1 MGKRRRARELAIQV
15 LFHLDFNVDDPN
27 KVFDLICENFNSM
40 KSIRPFSRHLVLG
53 VCENMKELDRLISQA
68 SKNWKLDRMP
78 RLDKCILRLA
88 TFEILFV
95 EDVPPKVSIDEAV
108 EIGKKFGSNDS
119 GGFING
125 VLDNIYNTLVKEGS
139 LKVISKSGG
148 TLGNEIQS
156 S

>member
-27 KVFDLICENFNSM
+27 KVFDLICENFNSQR
-40 KSIRPFSRHLVLG
+40 SIRPFSRQLVLG
-53 VCENMKELDRLISQA
+53 VCEKMKELDGLIRQS
-68 SKNWKLDRMP
+68 SKNWKLERMP

-88 TFEILFV
+88 TFEILFI

-119 GGFING
+119 GSFING
-125 VLDNIYNTLVKEGS
+125 VLDNIYNTLVKKGATPE
-139 LKVISKSGG
+139 L
-148 TLGNEIQS
+148 
-156 S
+156 